1 MSTTL
6 IYRTGKPDLNN
17 NACVRQNNRITKGK
31 IMKKRM
37 IAMLLVLVMCF
48 GLLAMTASADTGFG
62 FSLDMFKKSFELPDT
77 IAQLLDMFQL
87 TEVWNFI
94 KSVIEVFRGLD
105 QLL

>member
-1 MSTTL
+1 
-6 IYRTGKPDLNN
+6 
-17 NACVRQNNRITKGK
+17 
-31 IMKKRM
+31 MKKRM

-48 GLLAMTASADTGFG
+48 GLLAMTAFADPVTDTGFH
-62 FSLDMFKKSFELPDT
+62 FSLDMFQKSFELPDT